1 MKYFH
6 SIKLTVFSY
15 EHENSEEIFSSF
27 LKFLPFDLEKNK
39 SVVIKRNASGF
50 NESKITIFE
59 VILKKTNPVNQFI
72 EFILKGLDEVQKE
85 ALVQQLESRLD
96 ENLDF
101 FIRFDKE
108 EWLKNGKLEL
118 TDSGK
123 CFHLKMSVAA
133 FPRNREIALRLV
145 KELLER

>member
-145 KELLER
+145 KELLES

>member
-101 FIRFDKE
+101 FIR
-108 EWLKNGKLEL
+108 
-118 TDSGK
+118 
-123 CFHLKMSVAA
+123 
-133 FPRNREIALRLV
+133 
-145 KELLER
+145 

>member
-133 FPRNREIALRLV
+133 FPRKREIALRLV
-145 KELLER
+145 RELLER